1 MKIDEKIKEWETIE
15 KIYHEII
22 SSKMAEFIKNSQVD
36 LRKMIFSS
44 QIIACNDGLF
54 IIREANKH
62 NSNFVFTN
70 RFQGNIQ
77 EARIEFN
84 LKKLEHVKISNKV
97 QFYSLD
103 YYDYNSCDNYDVI
116 SVAEKDFEILTSNN
130 NLLDDKY
137 IRTVADAI
145 ELGINSD
152 FERGQFIFRGQI
164 NAKWELI
171 PKLFRD
177 YPKEAEL
184 IEIAL
189 WETLLLGVKSPYLN
203 TFDPI
208 ELLMNLQH
216 FGIPTRLLDWTSDI
230 LIALFFACYDEKDE
244 FNQEDGNL
252 FVIDKFQ
259 YSSFKINSSE
269 NNAFI
274 QPINSSTLNLFKKR
288 WDIDDIHIFEPVIKN
303 PRLRIQDG
311 CFMFFPFLP
320 LDLSEKKYVNLHD
333 FMRAKNKY
341 IEQANNE
348 EEKSKSKI
356 WIGNK
361 KIDKNF
367 KKSILKELNEK
378 HGISKQSI
386 FVEIPHIENVSKYY
400 LSLYEKAKEKAVW
413 IKSQRKKK

>member
-1 MKIDEKIKEWETIE
+1 MTIEKYIKEWETIE
-15 KIYHEII
+15 RKYHEII
-22 SSKMAEFIKNSQVD
+22 SCKMDEFIKNSDVT

-44 QIIACNDGLF
+44 QIIACSNGMFL
-54 IIREANKH
+54 IREASKH
-62 NSNFVFTN
+62 NSNFILTN
-70 RFQGNIQ
+70 RFSGNTQ
-77 EARIEFN
+77 EARKELN

-97 QFYSLD
+97 KFYSLD
-103 YYDYNSCDNYDVI
+103 YYDYDLCNNYDVT
-116 SVAEKDFEILTSNN
+116 SVSENDFEIITSHD

-137 IRTVADAI
+137 IRTVEDAI

-164 NAKWELI
+164 NDKWDLI

-177 YPKEAEL
+177 YPEEAEL
-184 IEIAL
+184 TEIAL
-189 WETLLLGVKSPYLN
+189 WETLLLGFKSPYLN

-230 LIALFFACYDEKDE
+230 LIALFFACYDENEE
-244 FNQEDGNL
+244 FHREDGNL
-252 FVIDKFQ
+252 FVVDRFQ

-269 NNAFI
+269 NNAFN
-274 QPINSSTLNLFKKR
+274 QPINSDTIDLFKKR

-320 LDLSEKKYVNLHD
+320 LDLNEKKYVTLHD

-341 IEQANNE
+341 IERENRDKE
-348 EEKSKSKI
+348 ENRPKI
-356 WIGNK
+356 WIGNI

-378 HGISKQSI
+378 HGISKETL

-400 LSLYEKAKEKAVW
+400 LGIFEKAKEKTIW